1 MKNKK
6 VQKQVNIKEKNLNL
20 LKEKEFELLYRE
32 IYINQISC

>member
-1 MKNKK
+1 MEIKK

-20 LKEKEFELLYRE
+20 LKEKEFQLLYRE

>member
-1 MKNKK
+1 MKIKK

-20 LKEKEFELLYRE
+20 LKEKEFQLLYRE

>member
-1 MKNKK
+1 MEIKK